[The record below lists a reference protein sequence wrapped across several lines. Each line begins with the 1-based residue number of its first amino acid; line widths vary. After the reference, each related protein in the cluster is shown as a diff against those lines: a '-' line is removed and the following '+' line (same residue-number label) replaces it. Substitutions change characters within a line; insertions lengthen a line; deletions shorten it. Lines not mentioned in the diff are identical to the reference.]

1 MFSRI
6 HSAVG
11 CVNLLSHK
19 SSASSSAAAAQSP
32 ITSSDP
38 QLESL
43 INLDPEPEDSA
54 CLMSE
59 KLSNVHD
66 PTVEPDDSP
75 FRSSVPAD
83 DTLVCDGSPSAGPE
97 TVTDDISP
105 CIIVPV
111 MMSVVGS
118 KTVSATPVVWC
129 GVASLLTTNSLKS
142 TSAAISP
149 CSTDCSTQT
158 TITRASRERA
168 SQFTFNQYYCLLLN
182 LSINMQMSTSSHRV
196 PVALSQPRLRHC
208 PRHASVRIMV
218 QQGLVTDRRTDTR
231 PQHVAR

>member
-1 MFSRI
+1 MSSLDAEFEAAMFSRI

-129 GVASLLTTNSLKS
+129 RITADDKLVEINIRRYLTVFNRLLDPDHNYTCF
-142 TSAAISP
+142 A
-149 CSTDCSTQT
+149 
-158 TITRASRERA
+158 RESFA
-168 SQFTFNQYYCLLLN
+168 VHVQPVLLFAPQ
-182 LSINMQMSTSSHRV
+182 SINQHANVYIESQSSCRTVST
-196 PVALSQPRLRHC
+196 
-208 PRHASVRIMV
+208 
-218 QQGLVTDRRTDTR
+218 
-231 PQHVAR
+231 